1 MANLKILITGDVND
15 ADYYTSETS
24 ITQEQL
30 ELIKPIIEAVKSCTE
45 RPNWNNYWVG
55 KPLHVLYPQ
64 FFTEFEDFDPEYESD
79 FESSD
84 AFDLF
89 EDLVPNGVHSIIS
102 IEIIDGESTK
112 LL

>member
-1 MANLKILITGDVND
+1 MKILIEGDVND
-15 ADYYTSETS
+15 ADYYTSQAE

-30 ELIKPIIEAVKSCTE
+30 ELIKPVIEAVKNCGE

-64 FFTEFEDFDPEYESD
+64 FFEEFEDFDPEYEPE
-79 FESSD
+79 FTASD
-84 AFDLF
+84 AFDFF
-89 EDLVPNGVHSIIS
+89 ENLVPNGVHTILN
-102 IEIIDGESTK
+102 IETVGSESTK

>member
-1 MANLKILITGDVND
+1 MTILIEGDTND
-15 ADYYTSETS
+15 ADFTASTHE

-30 ELIKPIIEAVKSCTE
+30 ELIKPVIEAVKNCSE

-55 KPLHVLYPQ
+55 KPLHVLYTQ
-64 FFTEFEDFDPEYESD
+64 FFTEIEDFDPEYESE

-89 EDLVPNGVHSIIS
+89 ENLVPGGVHTIVSI
-102 IEIIDGESTK
+102 G
-112 LL
+112 LLEGTRITLL